1 MKGMAFLR
9 QDVEGTCPEVKGVEA
24 IFQEVVI
31 LDAGFKSL

>member
-24 IFQEVVI
+24 IF
-31 LDAGFKSL
+31 